1 MSIVGTANEFPC
13 PDCNS
18 FDTYTEI
25 DTKSFELWLDC
36 LDCGTHMHLIRKL
49 NLTSDYY
56 KNRNKTVDSW
66 MGEEE

>member
-1 MSIVGTANEFPC
+1 MSIAATANDDPC

-18 FDTYTEI
+18 YNTYSELDI
-25 DTKSFELWLDC
+25 KSFELWVDC
-36 LDCGTHMHLIRKL
+36 LDCGTRMHLIRRL

-56 KNRNKTVDSW
+56 KDRNKTLDSW